1 LEVETHKEQWE
12 QEQSATYRENEQF
25 GSVASSLSLIDA
37 FHHARAVSVYCPC
50 TQRGLKFQ
58 VQLSVVRFG
67 SIESIDVITT
77 LGGGF
82 ENGWVFENSKYLPLL
97 SLPLASRNWC

>member
-1 LEVETHKEQWE
+1 
-12 QEQSATYRENEQF
+12 
-25 GSVASSLSLIDA
+25 
-37 FHHARAVSVYCPC
+37 
-50 TQRGLKFQ
+50 
-58 VQLSVVRFG
+58 VVRFG